1 MLLLAVPTEVV
12 QKLMYNPMM
21 TLDGFAKKK
30 EIFDAAKQ
38 LPLNYADRV
47 KPSMYNYIEKGK
59 GLHAICNT
67 LYCSMALLND
77 EELAVLEKR
86 QQGEEKLLREF
97 YAAGFFVPEDV
108 DEFSKLQAYKKVYR
122 KFVVNE
128 SGLGLTIATTTKC
141 NARCAYCFESSADR
155 ADMAPGVEEQII
167 EFVDNHIG
175 ENKELDITW
184 FGGEPLL
191 NTGLIDRLS
200 SYFLAKEY
208 KLNTRIVTN
217 GSLLTEKMLKESFPK
232 WHIRNMQVTLDGTA
246 ENYARIK
253 NYLAPE
259 LGNLDRV
266 LKNIDLAGENKIKVS
281 IRLNVNKENIEDLL
295 ILAEQ
300 LEKRYRGSKYV
311 SWYASPLVG
320 TEADYVTDEEL
331 IGMMERFAKL
341 HPGQLKDWK
350 MRSLPRVEYCMAE
363 MPSGYCFD
371 VNGDIKICWEDFTFS
386 GNAIG
391 NIKDF
396 DPKTDKRNEQS
407 QLQPKCEKCVW
418 LPQCG
423 GGCIARR
430 SKGNYACQFGRLKI
444 ISQLRKMIK

>member
-1 MLLLAVPTEVV
+1 MLLLLLPTEVV
-12 QKLMYNPMM
+12 QKLIYNPMLA
-21 TLDGFAKKK
+21 LDGFVTRK
-30 EIFDAAKQ
+30 EISDAAKQ
-38 LPLNYADRV
+38 LPLDYVDMV
-47 KPSMYNYIEKGK
+47 KPSAYNYIEKGK
-59 GLHAICNT
+59 GLHAIYNT
-67 LYCSMALLND
+67 LYCSMALLNS

-108 DEFSKLQAYKKVYR
+108 DEFSKLQAYKTVYR
-122 KFVVNE
+122 KLYIKE
-128 SGLGLTIATTTKC
+128 STLGLTIATTTKC
-141 NARCAYCFESSADR
+141 NARCAYCFENSAGR

-167 EFVDNHIG
+167 KFVDNRIG

-266 LKNIDLAGENKIKVS
+266 LKNIDLAGENKIRVS

-295 ILAEQ
+295 ILAKQ
-300 LEKRYRGSKYV
+300 LEKRYQGSKYV

-320 TEADYVTDEEL
+320 TEADYATDEEL
-331 IGMMERFAKL
+331 IGMMERFAELNARQMQVKR
-341 HPGQLKDWK
+341 
-350 MRSLPRVEYCMAE
+350 MRNLPRVEYCMAE

-396 DPKTDKRNEQS
+396 DPKTDKRNEPS
-407 QLQPKCEKCVW
+407 QLPPECEKCVW
-418 LPQCG
+418 MPPCG

-430 SKGNYACQFGRLKI
+430 SKGNYACHLGRLKI

>member
-12 QKLMYNPMM
+12 QKLIYNPMM
-21 TLDGFAKKK
+21 ALDGFAKKK
-30 EIFDAAKQ
+30 EIFDAAKL

-59 GLHAICNT
+59 GLHVVYNT

-122 KFVVNE
+122 KFVIKE

-141 NARCAYCFESSADR
+141 NARCAYCFENGEGR
-155 ADMAPGVEEQII
+155 ADMAPGVEEKII

-208 KLNTRIVTN
+208 KLNARIVTN

-295 ILAEQ
+295 VLAEQ
-300 LEKRYRGSKYV
+300 LEKRYQVSKYV

-320 TEADYVTDEEL
+320 TEADYATDEEL

-341 HPGQLKDWK
+341 HPGQLKDWM
-350 MRSLPRVEYCMAE
+350 MRSLPRVEFCMVE

-407 QLQPKCEKCVW
+407 QLQQKCEKCVW

-423 GGCIARR
+423 GGCMARR
-430 SKGNYACQFGRLKI
+430 SKGNYACQFERLKI
-444 ISQLRKMIK
+444 ISQLRKFIK